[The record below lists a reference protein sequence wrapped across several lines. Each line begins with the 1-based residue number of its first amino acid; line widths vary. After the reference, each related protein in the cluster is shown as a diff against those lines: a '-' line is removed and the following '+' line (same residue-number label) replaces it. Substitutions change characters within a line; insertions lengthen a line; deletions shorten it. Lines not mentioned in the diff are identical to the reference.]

1 MTQTVGDLRKFI
13 TASRPDLGSTAYRL
27 AVPFP
32 PAQLTDD
39 AATIQD
45 AGLQNAVV
53 VQKPA

>member
-1 MTQTVGDLRKFI
+1 LTQTVGDLRKFI